1 MAADAQATR
10 MRYSRVD
17 DAALA
22 ATVELLQSSACNVA
36 FVHPDSDE
44 AASWLKAARKASKSR
59 ERVAAADITKQ
70 RRDSIVK
77 RLNPITADRGFKPG
91 QVRDLL
97 KGSATSAVEAH
108 GLHGPE
114 PVKKQEVRD
123 TLQKA
128 RRVRGTAADVFPIW
142 FATLL
147 DTAGSTV
154 TGEPP
159 RSAPPRSPPH
169 LAPPAALTAAD
180 TSPRP
185 ALTAALTAALAAA
198 LTAAPTAALAALPG
212 CGLTAV

>member
-17 DAALA
+17 DVALA

-36 FVHPDSDE
+36 FVHPDGDE
-44 AASWLKAARKASKSR
+44 AAAWLKAARKASKSR

-77 RLNPITADRGFKPG
+77 RRNPITADRGFKPG
-91 QVRDLL
+91 RVRDLL

-128 RRVRGTAADVFPIW
+128 RRVRGIYMAIW

-147 DTAGSTV
+147 DTAGTTV

>member
-36 FVHPDSDE
+36 FVHPDGDE
-44 AASWLKAARKASKSR
+44 AAAWLKAARKASKSR

-108 GLHGPE
+108 GLRGPE

-128 RRVRGTAADVFPIW
+128 RRVRGIYMAIW

-147 DTAGSTV
+147 DTAGTTV